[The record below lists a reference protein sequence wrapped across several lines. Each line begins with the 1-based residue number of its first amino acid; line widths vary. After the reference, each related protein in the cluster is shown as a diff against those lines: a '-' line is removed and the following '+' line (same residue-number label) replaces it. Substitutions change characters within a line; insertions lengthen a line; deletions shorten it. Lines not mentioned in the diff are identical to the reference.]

1 MSIALYLLVLA
12 DSMAFLILFV
22 PFGLLAYAETRCDEP
37 WHPWELSPR
46 YERAVARTTRW
57 HIVAAILVVA
67 SAVVIPIRL
76 VFDNFAV
83 DVESPAIASSGPA
96 YVMPL
101 IEVSLWLVTL
111 SAVYGPMYAVRLH
124 VQGVRGAELI
134 GLGLCLFPATLL
146 SVTLLATGSGPTST
160 LALGVVGAVLF
171 PLGAVVPGHRIKAA
185 VLISACVLMLI
196 ALSDFASPANPVWLL
211 AALAMGY
218 MVFRAETKHL
228 FSEHAARVQASA
240 KVVLK
245 LPKRVKWITS
255 TFRTVAFIVVN
266 AACVLAMLLTW
277 FVGFATDASLPALA
291 FAIAAMLIAAVG
303 ALLTALVPM
312 AFGHSRS
319 EIDHAA
325 ATFVA
330 VLAAASVVHIYAA
343 PLVEGLVFGKAPAVQ
358 LWKPVLASFA
368 VGGALAVAYATMSG
382 RMREFRPFMIAVV
395 MPAVSLLPSESFFT
409 FLPEDTLDLW
419 SQRLIETGII
429 VAMLAI
435 MWYVYGP
442 GQRRVSEQNEQ
453 SSVASHHR
461 ELDVNLRTDSQC
473 G

>member
-1 MSIALYLLVLA
+1 MSFGLYLLVLT

-46 YERAVARTTRW
+46 YERAAARMTRW

-76 VFDNFAV
+76 AFDAAV
-83 DVESPAIASSGPA
+83 GGIGSSDEATSNPAI
-96 YVMPL
+96 VFPL
-101 IEVSLWLVTL
+101 AEVSLWLVTL

-146 SVTLLATGSGPTST
+146 SVTLLPTGSGPTST

-171 PLGAVVPGHRIKAA
+171 PLGAVAPGHRIKAA

-211 AALAMGY
+211 AAIAMGY

-240 KVVLK
+240 KVVLT

-255 TFRTVAFIVVN
+255 KFRTVSFMVVSF
-266 AACVLAMLLTW
+266 ACVLAMLLTW
-277 FVGFATDASLPALA
+277 LVGFAVASLPAA
-291 FAIAAMLIAAVG
+291 FFAIAALLIAAGG

-325 ATFVA
+325 ATFVV
-330 VLAAASVVHIYAA
+330 VLAAAAVVHIYAA
-343 PLVEGLVFGKAPAVQ
+343 PLVEGWVFGTAPAVQ
-358 LWKPVLASFA
+358 LWKPVLAVFA
-368 VGGALAVAYATMSG
+368 VGGALAVAYATLSG
-382 RMREFRPFMIAVV
+382 RMRELRPLMIAVV
-395 MPAVSLLPSESFFT
+395 MPAVSLLPSESFFS
-409 FLPEDTLDLW
+409 FRPEDTLDLW
-419 SQRLIETGII
+419 TQRLIETGI
-429 VAMLAI
+429 VVVMLAI
-435 MWYVYGP
+435 MWYVFGP
-442 GQRRVSEQNEQ
+442 GQRRVSEQGEP
-453 SSVASHHR
+453 SLVASHHR
-461 ELDVNLRTDSQC
+461 ELDVNPRTDAQC

>member
-1 MSIALYLLVLA
+1 MSFGLYLLVLT

-46 YERAVARTTRW
+46 YERAVARMTRW
-57 HIVAAILVVA
+57 HVVAAILVVA

-76 VFDNFAV
+76 AFDAAV
-83 DVESPAIASSGPA
+83 GGIGSSAEESALNPAI
-96 YVMPL
+96 VFPL
-101 IEVSLWLVTL
+101 AEASLWLVTL

-124 VQGVRGAELI
+124 IQRVRGAELI

-160 LALGVVGAVLF
+160 RALGIVGAVLF
-171 PLGAVVPGHRIKAA
+171 SLGVVMPGHRIKTAL
-185 VLISACVLMLI
+185 LISACVLMLI

-211 AALAMGY
+211 AAIAMGY

-240 KVVLK
+240 KVVLRF
-245 LPKRVKWITS
+245 PKRVKWITS
-255 TFRTVAFIVVN
+255 KFRTVAFIVVN
-266 AACVLAMLLTW
+266 VACVLAMLLIW
-277 FVGFATDASLPALA
+277 FVGFAADASLSDAA
-291 FAIAAMLIAAVG
+291 FAIAAMLIAAGG

-325 ATFVA
+325 ATFVV
-330 VLAAASVVHIYAA
+330 VLAAAAVVHIYAA

-358 LWKPVLASFA
+358 LWKPVLSVFA
-368 VGGALAVAYATMSG
+368 VAGALAVAYATLSG

-409 FLPEDTLDLW
+409 FLQEDTIDLW
-419 SQRLIETGII
+419 TQRLIETGI
-429 VAMLAI
+429 VVVMLAI
-435 MWYVYGP
+435 MWYAFGP
-442 GQRRVSEQNEQ
+442 GQRRVSELNEQ

-461 ELDVNLRTDSQC
+461 
-473 G
+473 

>member
-46 YERAVARTTRW
+46 YERAVARMTRW
-57 HIVAAILVVA
+57 HVVAAILVVA
-67 SAVVIPIRL
+67 SALVIPLRL
-76 VFDNFAV
+76 AFDNFAV
-83 DVESPAIASSGPA
+83 DVESPAIASSDPA

-101 IEVSLWLVTL
+101 IEGSLWLVTL

-124 VQGVRGAELI
+124 VQRVRGAEFI

-146 SVTLLATGSGPTST
+146 AVTLLDIGSGPTST
-160 LALGVVGAVLF
+160 LALGIVGAVLF

-218 MVFRAETKHL
+218 IVFRAESKHL
-228 FSEHAARVQASA
+228 FMAHLADMRAAGKS
-240 KVVLK
+240 VLT

-266 AACVLAMLLTW
+266 VACVLATLLTW
-277 FVGFATDASLPALA
+277 LVGFATDASLSAPV

-325 ATFVA
+325 ATFIA

-343 PLVEGLVFGKAPAVQ
+343 PLVEGLVFGTAPAVQ
-358 LWKPVLASFA
+358 LWKPVLAVFA
-368 VGGALAVAYATMSG
+368 VGGALAISYATLSG
-382 RMREFRPFMIAVV
+382 RLLQIRPFMIAV
-395 MPAVSLLPSESFFT
+395 MLPAVSLLPSESFFS
-409 FLPEDTLDLW
+409 LRPEDSLDLW
-419 SQRLIETGII
+419 TIRLIETGII
-429 VAMLAI
+429 MVMLAI